1 MQSLTVSETAR
12 YLSRRTGETVSP
24 QAISNLFYKRRLDD
38 DRCPI
43 VGRFRLIPADY
54 VPTIERVLRE
64 RGLLVASPNA
74 NAQEEA
80 HE

>member
-1 MQSLTVSETAR
+1 MRSLTVSETAR
-12 YLSRRTGETVSP
+12 QLSRQTGKTVSP

-38 DRCPI
+38 ERCPI

-64 RGLLVASPNA
+64 RGLLVTSPEAS
-74 NAQEEA
+74 EERGC